1 MWWERWIPKLYLT
14 KSNICGVECIY
25 SETGISFNYAV
36 LNIKKN
42 KVEVSVQGTTT
53 DAKEILTLAKKLSAV
68 VSLAI
73 VGKGVI
79 TKKIIFKSN
88 PRVIEIQDD
97 LEKLLEFCQD
107 YGYRYNEADLYN
119 FKSYAWQQYNKYSQG
134 KNAKNMWD
142 EDTRRLA
149 GRF

>member
-1 MWWERWIPKLYLT
+1 M
-14 KSNICGVECIY
+14 
-25 SETGISFNYAV
+25 
-36 LNIKKN
+36 
-42 KVEVSVQGTTT
+42 
-53 DAKEILTLAKKLSAV
+53 AK
-68 VSLAI
+68 
-73 VGKGVI
+73 I
-79 TKKIIFKSN
+79 TIKSN

-107 YGYRYNEADLYN
+107 YGYRFNEADLYN

-142 EDTRRLA
+142 EDTRRFA

>member
-1 MWWERWIPKLYLT
+1 M
-14 KSNICGVECIY
+14 
-25 SETGISFNYAV
+25 
-36 LNIKKN
+36 
-42 KVEVSVQGTTT
+42 
-53 DAKEILTLAKKLSAV
+53 AKI
-68 VSLAI
+68 AI
-73 VGKGVI
+73 
-79 TKKIIFKSN
+79 KSN

-142 EDTRRLA
+142 EDARRFA

>member
-1 MWWERWIPKLYLT
+1 M
-14 KSNICGVECIY
+14 
-25 SETGISFNYAV
+25 
-36 LNIKKN
+36 
-42 KVEVSVQGTTT
+42 
-53 DAKEILTLAKKLSAV
+53 AKITL
-68 VSLAI
+68 
-73 VGKGVI
+73 
-79 TKKIIFKSN
+79 KSN

-119 FKSYAWQQYNKYSQG
+119 FKSYAWQQFNKYSQG
-134 KNAKNMWD
+134 KNAKNMWS

>member
-1 MWWERWIPKLYLT
+1 M
-14 KSNICGVECIY
+14 
-25 SETGISFNYAV
+25 
-36 LNIKKN
+36 
-42 KVEVSVQGTTT
+42 
-53 DAKEILTLAKKLSAV
+53 AKITL
-68 VSLAI
+68 
-73 VGKGVI
+73 
-79 TKKIIFKSN
+79 KSN

-119 FKSYAWQQYNKYSQG
+119 FKSYAWQQFNKYSQG